1 MNYKQKYIKYKNKYL
16 KLKNLSGGAS
26 LLKHLPGGKRS
37 GLSKEE
43 LVEMVNDKTAA
54 FYVDGADPDNFS
66 IGLKSELKPG
76 YHIHAIFN
84 KGDKYYIDGK
94 EFEHEGSLNMNA
106 FVKTIKDNKDQEW
119 VIYDHNKDSKLDEH
133 LINSF

>member
-1 MNYKQKYIKYKNKYL
+1 MNYKQKYIKYKNKYF

-37 GLSKEE
+37 NLLKEE
-43 LVEMVNDKTAA
+43 LVQMVNEKTAV
-54 FYVDGADPDNFS
+54 FYVDGAHPDNFS
-66 IGLKSELKPG
+66 IGLKLELKPG

-106 FVKTIKDNKDQEW
+106 FVKTIEDKDGKKW